1 MREVAQLGALEKGSV
16 PLDAVDRYADRV
28 DIDLAVAPGAG
39 ASERLEALRAAV
51 DRELDGFT
59 EVLPSLRIQAAE
71 IDELRGL
78 LAGDPALNR
87 ALDGLLI
94 FKDDAR
100 ALVDFLFVLRAE
112 VYDCLADRATL
123 TQADLDAAVVDV
135 ARARAARHGFSGIR
149 TITDREP
156 GDVFVSS
163 IARGELQYD
172 YFFKNQLFET
182 VAAPGFNIHGH
193 LAHLLQWLY
202 YAWRHERAHPDDP
215 NARGAIAR
223 VYRHVPAVQSG
234 DMFRR
239 LSDTLNSSVQLM
251 LREGEPPNF
260 KAIAANYRGFP
271 ASVTDPGTVT
281 RLFELTFYRSLD
293 PARPV
298 VLEPTLLMVRRPT
311 DDEFRALYRPETDD
325 ERRRWA
331 DSKERGN

>member
-16 PLDAVDRYADRV
+16 PLQTEDRYAHRV
-28 DIDLAVAPGAG
+28 HLDLAIGPN
-39 ASERLEALRAAV
+39 ASERISALRTAV
-51 DRELDGFT
+51 LRELDTFT
-59 EVLPSLRIQAAE
+59 EVLPSLRIQPGE
-71 IDELRGL
+71 IAELRAL
-78 LAGDPALNR
+78 LGDDPSLQT

-94 FKDDAR
+94 YKEDVR
-100 ALVDFLFVLRAE
+100 QLVDFLFVLRAE
-112 VYDCLADRATL
+112 VYAHLSDRPVL
-123 TQADLDAAVVDV
+123 TQAEIDAAVVD
-135 ARARAARHGFSGIR
+135 AARTRATHHGFTGIR

-193 LAHLLQWLY
+193 LAHLLQWLF
-202 YAWRHERAHPDDP
+202 YAWRHEQLHGDDP
-215 NARGAIAR
+215 RAKHAVAQ

-239 LSDTLNSSVQLM
+239 FSDTLNSSVQLM

-281 RLFELTFYRSLD
+281 RLFELTFYQSLD

-298 VLEPTLLMVRRPT
+298 ALEPTLLMVTRPT
-311 DDEFRALYRPETDD
+311 AEEARALYRPD
-325 ERRRWA
+325 A
-331 DSKERGN
+331 GGK